1 MGPMSSR
8 HSPVLLPWLG
18 AALLLALPACL
29 PDDPIDDNNPFD
41 DDDDDTGGEGDDDDV
56 FVPSD
61 PEDCPVWAPEYKVGF
76 VRDFYM
82 EGDEDRTATYTGLN
96 EWQGGVYWTDEVV
109 SAETGDPEYN
119 VYDHC
124 LDQNLYRVGLEQ
136 ADGSLLLFNPPVLQL
151 EAGAAE
157 GSVWQSEY
165 NYAFH
170 HITERYE
177 VLGMETLDI
186 QAGTFEAMHVSMR
199 LSYTENDQQVV
210 IWWDTYYVEDLGV
223 VLQESTTPT
232 YVELVSY
239 DMPEEWQ

>member
-1 MGPMSSR
+1 MSSER
-8 HSPVLLPWLG
+8 PPVLLPWLA

-29 PDDPIDDNNPFD
+29 PDDPIDDNNPFND
-41 DDDDDTGGEGDDDDV
+41 DDDDDATDPGDDDDV

-76 VRDFYM
+76 VREYYM
-82 EGDEDRTATYTGLN
+82 EDDDDRTATYTGLN

-109 SAETGDPEYN
+109 SAVTGDLQYT

-124 LDQNLYRVGLEQ
+124 LDQNLYRVGLEP
-136 ADGSLLLFNPPVLQL
+136 AAGSLLRVNPPVRQL
-151 EAGAAE
+151 EADAAE

-186 QAGTFEAMHVSMR
+186 QAGTFDAMHVSMR
-199 LSYTENDQQVV
+199 LSYTEDDEPV
-210 IWWDTYYVEDLGV
+210 IVWWDTYYVEGLGV
-223 VLQESTTPT
+223 VMQESTTPT
-232 YVELVSY
+232 YIELVSY
-239 DMPEEWQ
+239 EMPEEWR